1 MSNTD
6 RDRYF
11 WDEEKGL
18 IRKNGRQ
25 IMQIIPINCS
35 LKLRRKAGLAMSEHL
50 NNIQE
55 KENDLKYDQIMKIVV
70 ELTEENDILK
80 NAFYKAIDEIKD
92 FSKKKWV
99 ISLAKYLS
107 SKGVKNESI

>member
-1 MSNTD
+1 MSNTYG
-6 RDRYF
+6 DRYI

-35 LKLRRKAGLAMSEHL
+35 LKLRRKAGIAMAEHL
-50 NNIQE
+50 NNSSM
-55 KENDLKYDQIMKIVV
+55 ENDFKYNQIMKIVAD
-70 ELTEENDILK
+70 LTEENDILK
-80 NAFYKAIDEIKD
+80 VAFYKAMDEIKD

-107 SKGVKNESI
+107 SKGVKNDK